1 MTRSNLSFSLFG
13 VVFLFALTA
22 MAQDW
27 RGSVIT
33 DPAISTRC
41 DKLLGKRQKKIVH
54 KNQLKELMDRNERL
68 KKNAPRERVK
78 ARKFLRQNQSHIR
91 HELELTE
98 LKIVQLEEEIIR
110 KGCPGINL

>member
-1 MTRSNLSFSLFG
+1 MTHGKLLLLPSILMLLLASNAWS
-13 VVFLFALTA
+13 
-22 MAQDW
+22 QDW

-54 KNQLKELMDRNERL
+54 KNQLKELIDRNTRL
-68 KKNAPRERVK
+68 NRNAPEERVK
-78 ARKFLRQNQSHIR
+78 AKKFLRQNHSHIR